1 MSETAESINESGQ
14 IETPANPNPKTNVA
28 VLEVAGVVV
37 NFGIPIPDMNGGRKK
52 GSKWDPVLEA
62 MQPGASIF
70 FPASETMHREVGSFQ
85 RVAKKREVP
94 LTTRKLDNDP
104 ETGKAGTRIWRRAE

>member
-1 MSETAESINESGQ
+1 MSEEAT
-14 IETPANPNPKTNVA
+14 NPEMPGITVGEPQPA
-28 VLEVAGVVV
+28 VLEVAGVVI

>member
-1 MSETAESINESGQ
+1 MNDPIGNAPEPTGEPVAESQ
-14 IETPANPNPKTNVA
+14 PAT
-28 VLEVAGVVV
+28 LEVSGVVI
-37 NFGIPIPDMNGGRKK
+37 NFGIPIPEANGGRKA
-52 GSKWDPVLEA
+52 GSKWDPIIEA

-70 FPASETMHREVGSFQ
+70 FPESETMLREVGSFQ

-94 LTTRKLDNDP
+94 LTTRKLAEDP

>member
-1 MSETAESINESGQ
+1 MNDPIVNAPESTGDPVAETK
-14 IETPANPNPKTNVA
+14 PAA
-28 VLEVAGVVV
+28 LEVAGMTI
-37 NFGIPIPDMNGGRKK
+37 NFGIPIPDMNNGRKK
-52 GSKWDPVLEA
+52 GSKWDPILEA

-70 FPASETMHREVGSFQ
+70 FPESETMFREVGSFQ

-94 LTTRKLDNDP
+94 LTTRKVENDP